1 MKPVSLLPA
10 VPKSPSPPV
19 RFPIALL
26 VLAASL
32 PLSGA
37 CSSHTKSQTSTEML
51 LNERMA
57 AVLLRQGR
65 AREAED
71 AFRDCLRAEPRKPDL
86 HDGLGLAL
94 LAQGKTKESLDSFDK
109 AVKYDPER
117 ALYRIHRGMV
127 RTQLSR
133 FGEAEEDFK
142 VAESSPAPEDRYDLA
157 LNRGRMRLRMGDYVG
172 AEQQF
177 SLAIA
182 HDPKSIEA
190 LLGRGG
196 AREARSDYSAAAEDY
211 LEAVRL
217 QPKSPEANL
226 HLGLT
231 LVTMKKTA
239 LGRRYLERTIE
250 LDPNGDSGAK
260 ARLLLEAKPS
270 S

>member
-1 MKPVSLLPA
+1 MKRFAVAPA
-10 VPKSPSPPV
+10 LAA
-19 RFPIALL
+19 ALL
-26 VLAASL
+26 AAT
-32 PLSGA
+32 PG
-37 CSSHTKSQTSTEML
+37 CSSHKKPQTSTEEL

-65 AREAED
+65 AHEAED
-71 AFRDCLRAEPRKPDL
+71 AYRECLRAEAKKPEL

-94 LAQGKTKESLDSFDK
+94 LAQGKTKESLESFDK
-109 AVKYDPER
+109 AVKYDPEK

-142 VAESSPAPEDRYDLA
+142 VAENSPSPEDQYDLA
-157 LNRGRMRLRMGDYVG
+157 LNRGRMRLRMGDFVG

-177 SLAIA
+177 SQAIA
-182 HDPKSIEA
+182 RDPRSIEA
-190 LLGRGG
+190 LLGRG
-196 AREARSDYSAAAEDY
+196 AAHEARSDYSAAAEDY
-211 LEAVRL
+211 LEAVKL

-250 LDPNGDSGAK
+250 LDPTGDSGAK

>member
-1 MKPVSLLPA
+1 MKRLGFAAALTG
-10 VPKSPSPPV
+10 
-19 RFPIALL
+19 ALL
-26 VLAASL
+26 AAA
-32 PLSGA
+32 PG
-37 CSSHTKSQTSTEML
+37 CSSHNKPQTSTELL

-65 AREAED
+65 ANEAEN
-71 AFRDCLRAEPRKPDL
+71 AYRECLRGEPKKPDL

-94 LAQGKTKESLDSFDK
+94 LAQGKAKESLDSFDK
-109 AVKYDPER
+109 AVKYDPEK

-142 VAESSPAPEDRYDLA
+142 VAESSPVPEDQYDLA
-157 LNRGRMRLRMGDYVG
+157 LNRGRMRLRMGDYLG

-177 SLAIA
+177 SAAIA
-182 HDPKSIEA
+182 RDPRSIEA